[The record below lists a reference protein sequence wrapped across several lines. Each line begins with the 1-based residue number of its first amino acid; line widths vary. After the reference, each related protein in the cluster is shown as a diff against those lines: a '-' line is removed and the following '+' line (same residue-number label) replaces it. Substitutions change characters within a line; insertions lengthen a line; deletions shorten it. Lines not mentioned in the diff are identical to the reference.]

1 MKKIRNTILL
11 LAISFISTPVLAD
24 KTGHVDCGV
33 FSEYTTIAARL
44 IMIISPILLIVLG
57 TVDFIGAIAASDEKA
72 IKKATSNFFKRLLIC
87 VIILILPILV
97 NLIIGFTT
105 FNDLTA
111 CFN

>member
-72 IKKATSNFFKRLLIC
+72 TSNFLKRLLIC

>member
-11 LAISFISTPVLAD
+11 LAISFISTPDLAD

-72 IKKATSNFFKRLLIC
+72 IKKATSNFLKRLLIC
-87 VIILILPILV
+87 VVILILPILV

>member
-24 KTGHVDCGV
+24 KTGKVDCGV
-33 FSEYTTIAARL
+33 FSEYT
-44 IMIISPILLIVLG
+44 
-57 TVDFIGAIAASDEKA
+57 VDFVGAIAASDEKA
-72 IKKATSNFFKRLLIC
+72 IKKATSNFLKRLLIC

>member
-44 IMIISPILLIVLG
+44 IMIISPILL

-72 IKKATSNFFKRLLIC
+72 IKKATSNFLKRLLIC

>member
-24 KTGHVDCGV
+24 KTGHDDCGV

-72 IKKATSNFFKRLLIC
+72 IKKATSNFLKRLLIC

>member
-1 MKKIRNTILL
+1 MKKIKNIIFL
-11 LAISFISTPVLAD
+11 LAISFISTPVFA
-24 KTGHVDCGV
+24 VDCGV
-33 FSEYTTIAARL
+33 FSEYTTIAARI

-72 IKKATSNFFKRLLIC
+72 IKKATSNFLKRLLIC
-87 VIILILPILV
+87 VVILILPILV

>member
-44 IMIISPILLIVLG
+44 IMSPILLIVLG

-72 IKKATSNFFKRLLIC
+72 IKKATSNFLKRLLIC
-87 VIILILPILV
+87 VVILILPILV